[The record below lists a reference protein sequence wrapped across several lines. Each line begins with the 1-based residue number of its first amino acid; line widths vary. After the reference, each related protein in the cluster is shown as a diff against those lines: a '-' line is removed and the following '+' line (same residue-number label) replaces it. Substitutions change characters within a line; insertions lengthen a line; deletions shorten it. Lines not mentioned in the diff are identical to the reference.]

1 MARAAYCFDLDG
13 TLTEAEIL
21 PLIAREVGLAEEI
34 GLLTAATMAG
44 VLPFEPSF
52 RLRCRLLADV
62 PIDVVRGVVAT
73 VPIDPRLEAFVA
85 ERADRCFVV
94 SGNLDVWIAPLVERL
109 GCGAFT
115 STARAEGDR
124 LLGVDRVLDKAEA
137 VRVVRERFAT
147 VVAVGDGAN
156 DVPMFEQADV
166 RVAYGAVH
174 EPADALRRLADYW
187 VVSGEGLC
195 TLLTSLS

>member
-1 MARAAYCFDLDG
+1 MAETAFCFDLDG

-52 RLRCRLLADV
+52 RLRCQLLADV
-62 PIDVVRGVVAT
+62 PIDVVRDVVAT
-73 VPIDPRLEAFVA
+73 VPIHPRLEAFVA
-85 ERADRCFVV
+85 GRAHRCFVV
-94 SGNLDVWIAPLVERL
+94 SGNLDVWIAPLIERL
-109 GCGAFT
+109 GCQAFT
-115 STARAEGDR
+115 STARTVDGR
-124 LLGVDRVLDKAEA
+124 LAGVDHVLDKADAIRE
-137 VRVVRERFAT
+137 VRERFGT
-147 VVAVGDGAN
+147 VVAVGDGHN

-166 RVAYGAVH
+166 RVAYGGVH